1 MRRSRQDN
9 LPVLDDTSLVPEVRS
24 VLDHLLGS
32 LDAIAPDLIKATHL
46 TGSIALGDFQP
57 GKSDI
62 DLVLVHHDR
71 ADSGTI
77 LAVLEPILANLRQTH
92 PRPLIDG
99 IVLSDEDLRAG
110 PDIIDG
116 PRVNIMESVPEIGS
130 RGGNRNPVMWK
141 TLHQCGIAWSGHAL
155 DRGTIWQDPA
165 RLDHWTRE
173 NLMDYW
179 RPWLA
184 RSDRLLSLA
193 GIASLREESIAWG
206 VLGVTRLHVTIAT
219 GDVTSKTSAGQ
230 YALDTLPPQWHPII
244 REALRIRRMLS
255 DRSYYYS
262 PLSRRGDM
270 RKFVDMVIEEAL
282 TVPEPRFG

>member
-1 MRRSRQDN
+1 M
-9 LPVLDDTSLVPEVRS
+9 LDDTRLVPEVRS

-116 PRVNIMESVPEIGS
+116 PRVNITESVPEIRSG
-130 RGGNRNPVMWK
+130 GGNRNPVTWA

-179 RPWLA
+179 RPWLNRA
-184 RSDRLLSLA
+184 AVTPAQAVSVTQLDDE
-193 GIASLREESIAWG
+193 IEWG
-206 VLGVTRLHVTIAT
+206 VLGVARLHFTIAT
-219 GDVTSKTSAGQ
+219 GAVTSKTNAGQ
-230 YALDTLPPQWHPII
+230 YALDTFPPRWHPIV
-244 REALRIRRMLS
+244 REAPRIRTMPS
-255 DRSYYYS
+255 NRSHYS
-262 PLSRRGDM
+262 NPLSRRIDM
-270 RKFVDMVIEEAL
+270 LEFVGMVIEEAL
-282 TVPEPRFG
+282 ALPGSRFG